1 MICIEKSTPNHAFE
15 LAFNMRSQDMIECAL
30 SGKTPLES
38 LITPFR
44 YKRDGVQIYSLLDNN
59 EVIAMFGAVS
69 AVNKPNHASVWL
81 LGSKKIKKYDYW
93 IIKRTKK
100 WVDYVSSKYKFVY
113 NVIPKDN
120 LVTIKWLKWIGF
132 TFSDKEI
139 IVKGVKVLYFY
150 RKIQGVSESIQ
161 PIIGDIGPNWIT
173 DLS

>member
-1 MICIEKSTPNHAFE
+1 
-15 LAFNMRSQDMIECAL
+15 
-30 SGKTPLES
+30 
-38 LITPFR
+38 
-44 YKRDGVQIYSLLDNN
+44 
-59 EVIAMFGAVS
+59 
-69 AVNKPNHASVWL
+69 L
-81 LGSKKIKKYDYW
+81 LGSKKIEKYDYW

-113 NVIPKDN
+113 NIIPKDN

-132 TFSDKEI
+132 TFSNKEI